1 MIKHQQQL
9 HETHGVRTKKVLPA
23 KKRRLAKELTEDQGV
38 KKERKDSSR

>member
-1 MIKHQQQL
+1 MIKTQPLL
-9 HETHGVRTKKVLPA
+9 HETHGARTKKVLPA